1 MAEKADRG
9 LAAAA
14 EETGS
19 SFHQRKKQK
28 SGPSARPLM
37 LPRTR
42 LQRLKP
48 SGGGGSGV
56 LPNRAPWSLG
66 TQGSWTPLSP
76 SIVFQLP
83 NRVAG
88 WSSEAALPQP
98 GPLQVTPCTSHP
110 TRLTRSLM
118 SPHPPCL
125 P

>member
-42 LQRLKP
+42 LQRLNP
-48 SGGGGSGV
+48 GGRGGGLGYSPTEHHGV
-56 LPNRAPWSLG
+56 WAHKGAGLHSAH
-66 TQGSWTPLSP
+66 LS
-76 SIVFQLP
+76 
-83 NRVAG
+83 
-88 WSSEAALPQP
+88 SSN
-98 GPLQVTPCTSHP
+98 C
-110 TRLTRSLM
+110 LTE
-118 SPHPPCL
+118 
-125 P
+125 